1 VLRRAATKTIDA
13 DVAVGGDASLRAAYD
28 AAAADRRTLLAL
40 KGQSTASGATA
51 FVVAELAGFA
61 VHDDVGDLPD
71 SPVVHFDDITRAG
84 PECNDPRL
92 VRVLRVEIAS
102 GRFHDADVMQLAALS
117 AAKNRLDV
125 STVVIAAARVRKG
138 AHRSHYREDDLH
150 TEAHWE
156 RSVMIHQTQCG
167 SEATAGSFAEVIA

>member
-1 VLRRAATKTIDA
+1 VLRRAATETIDA
-13 DVAVGGDASLRAAYD
+13 DVAVGGGASLRAAYD
-28 AAAADRRTLLAL
+28 AAAADPPALLVL

-71 SPVVHFDDITRAG
+71 SPVVHFDDITRVG

-92 VRVLRVEIAS
+92 VRVLRVEFAS

-117 AAKNRLDV
+117 AAKNLLDV
-125 STVVIAAARVRKG
+125 GTVVIAAARVRKE
-138 AHRSHYREDDLH
+138 AHRSHCREDDLH
-150 TEAHWE
+150 TDAHWE
-156 RSVMIHQTQCG
+156 GSVIIHQTQYG
-167 SEATAGSFAEVIA
+167 SEATAGSFAELIA